1 MDISITIPQHIVNMI
16 KQKVLT
22 MYNITPSD
30 DDIAAFLVHDV
41 VSVYDNSCMDGFDD
55 VLQDFFYD
63 HKGA

>member
-55 VLQDFFYD
+55 VLRDFFYD
-63 HKGA
+63 HEGA